1 MIDVAKT
8 GPERMRIAA
17 VRELGR
23 IGGPAVLDALLQ
35 VYNTGTE
42 QVKYQVV
49 TALAQREAAPALL
62 KIAQSETDTR
72 VRNVAIYTLGEAG
85 GRQQLTMLYAKA
97 DQDAKGPILLGLF
110 NAQADE
116 ELIQIAER
124 EKDPVVRQEALS
136 QLRLLGTAKAKAYV
150 AQHR

>member
-1 MIDVAKT
+1 VI
-8 GPERMRIAA
+8 
-17 VRELGR
+17 
-23 IGGPAVLDALLQ
+23 DALLQ

-49 TALAQREAAPALL
+49 TALAQREAAPALM